1 MRDLTI
7 YKETQQCI
15 VEGSNAQPGTKC
27 PYGKGNDLHKRVSWL
42 AGHHDAHGY
51 NAWESAR

>member
-15 VEGSNAQPGTKC
+15 VEGSSAQPGTKC

-51 NAWESAR
+51 NAWENAR